1 LGHYSPA
8 KRPEKAC
15 QKSPELDAQLLQE
28 LMAGAGTV
36 SGEGQERPLNRD
48 GMRPSADQI
57 NHKKLDNVVMRNTNF
72 RRVAVL
78 HLE

>member
-1 LGHYSPA
+1 
-8 KRPEKAC
+8 
-15 QKSPELDAQLLQE
+15 
-28 LMAGAGTV
+28 MAGAGTV

>member
-1 LGHYSPA
+1 
-8 KRPEKAC
+8 
-15 QKSPELDAQLLQE
+15 
-28 LMAGAGTV
+28 MAGAGTV
-36 SGEGQERPLNRD
+36 SGEGQERPFNRD
-48 GMRPSADQI
+48 GMRPSADRI